1 VKRFSTIA
9 VCIGALAIPAVAD
22 ARVRELGAE
31 PAGAQVGC
39 PDNCQ
44 AITRT
49 TGYQTSSGSIK
60 NPYSIRRDGYIVAWT
75 ITLGRPSAEQI
86 SYFQDSAAGSLG
98 LGPPSARISVVR
110 KGTKKKNRLMHRL
123 IAASPVQ
130 RLDRYYGTSP
140 SFVLREP
147 IRVERGNTVALTVPS
162 WAPAFA
168 VGLTRDFAW
177 FSSRH
182 KTEEPDQ
189 SGSRCGDVSQNA
201 AQETLGAVRRYECR
215 YRTARL
221 LYSVTFVPDPRQ
233 TNPGN

>member
-1 VKRFSTIA
+1 MKRLLTTA
-9 VCIGALAIPAVAD
+9 VCLSALAVPAAAD

-31 PAGAQVGC
+31 PAGARVGC

-60 NPYSIRRDGYIVAWT
+60 NPYFIRRDGHIVAWT
-75 ITLGRPSAEQI
+75 ITLGKPSTDQI
-86 SYFQDSAAGSLG
+86 SYFQDGAAGSLG

-110 KGTKKKNRLMHRL
+110 KGTRRKNRLMHRL
-123 IAASPVQ
+123 IAASPIE
-130 RLDRYYGTSP
+130 RLDRYYGSSP
-140 SFVLREP
+140 SFALEEP
-147 IRVERGNTVALTVPS
+147 IRVRRGNIVALTVPT

-168 VGLTRDFAW
+168 VGLGRDFSW

-182 KTEEPDQ
+182 KTPRPDE
-189 SGSRCGDVSQNA
+189 SGSRCGDVSQDA
-201 AQETLGAVRRYECR
+201 AQEAVGGLRRYECR

-221 LYSVTFVPDPRQ
+221 LYTVTFVPDPSPTKR
-233 TNPGN
+233 

>member
-1 VKRFSTIA
+1 MKRLFTTA
-9 VCIGALAIPAVAD
+9 ACLCALAVPAAAD

-31 PAGAQVGC
+31 PPGARVGC

-60 NPYSIRRDGYIVAWT
+60 NPYFVRRDGHIVAWT
-75 ITLGRPSAEQI
+75 ITLGEPSADQI

-98 LGPPSARISVVR
+98 LGPPSARISVLR
-110 KGTKKKNRLMHRL
+110 KGARKRNRLMHRL
-123 IAASPVQ
+123 LAASPVE
-130 RLDRYYGTSP
+130 RLDRYYGSSP
-140 SFVLREP
+140 SFALDRP
-147 IRVERGNTVALTVPS
+147 IRVERGNIVGLTVPT

-168 VGLTRDFAW
+168 VGLGRDFSW

-182 KTEEPDQ
+182 KTERED
-189 SGSRCGDVSQNA
+189 STGSRCGDVSQDA
-201 AQETLGAVRRYECR
+201 AQEAVGGVRRYECR

-221 LYSVTFVPDPRQ
+221 LYSVTFVPDPRPTQ
-233 TNPGN
+233 R